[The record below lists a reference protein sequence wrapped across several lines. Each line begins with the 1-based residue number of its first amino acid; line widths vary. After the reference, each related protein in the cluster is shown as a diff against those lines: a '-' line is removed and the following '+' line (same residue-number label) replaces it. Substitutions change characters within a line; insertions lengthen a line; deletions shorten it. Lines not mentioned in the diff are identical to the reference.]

1 MVLKDYLSLHC
12 ISHFT
17 TPPHTPE
24 HNGYSERTHRHIVE
38 TGLILLSHASLP
50 NTFWPYAFATVVYLI
65 NRLPTTTL
73 NLSSPFE
80 LFFHKS
86 PNYSRLKV
94 FGCLCYTWLHP
105 YTSHKLTQRS
115 KPCVFLGHSLS
126 QSAYLCFDP
135 SILKIYVSR
144 HVQFVESVFPYTSLH
159 TTLPRPNSTTIST
172 WIPPVLSVSTPTSSQ
187 QEAITPSVAS
197 SQGLSLFETTSP
209 LAAPSSQQASSAP
222 QPSPQPSLTTIEPQI
237 PVPPPTQHRMT
248 TRAKN
253 NITKP
258 IQKLNLHNHKPTFQN
273 TTPTSI
279 SQALKDHN

>member
-1 MVLKDYLSLHC
+1 MLIPLHAKLPRVGY
-12 ISHFT
+12 H
-17 TPPHTPE
+17 
-24 HNGYSERTHRHIVE
+24 YSERTHCHIVE

-50 NTFWPYAFATVVYLI
+50 NTFWPHAFATVVYLI

-135 SILKIYVSR
+135 STLKIYVSR

-172 WIPPVLSVSTPTSSQ
+172 WIHPVLSVSTPTSSQ
-187 QEAITPSVAS
+187 QEAITPSTAS
-197 SQGLSLFETTSP
+197 SQGLPLFETTSP
-209 LAAPSSQQASSAP
+209 SAAPSSQQASSAP
-222 QPSPQPSLTTIEPQI
+222 
-237 PVPPPTQHRMT
+237 
-248 TRAKN
+248 
-253 NITKP
+253 
-258 IQKLNLHNHKPTFQN
+258 
-273 TTPTSI
+273 
-279 SQALKDHN
+279 